1 MQTRYT
7 EVFTR
12 LIYNY
17 IIHTQ
22 ESTTERTIVNG
33 RYAAPGAE
41 GLQSG
46 RRHRSY
52 VAIRV

>member
-17 IIHTQ
+17 VIHTQ
-22 ESTTERTIVNG
+22 DSTAERKIVNG
-33 RYAAPGAE
+33 RYAAAGA
-41 GLQSG
+41 
-46 RRHRSY
+46 
-52 VAIRV
+52 